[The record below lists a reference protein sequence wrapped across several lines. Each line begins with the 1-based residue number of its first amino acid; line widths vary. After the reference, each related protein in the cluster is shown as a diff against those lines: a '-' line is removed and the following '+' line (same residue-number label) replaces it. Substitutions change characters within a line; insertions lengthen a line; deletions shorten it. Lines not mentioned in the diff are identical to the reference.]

1 MFAGQILADQALE
14 EGRHTAAL
22 RLYRSA
28 LASNFHPTPPSTLPL
43 SPSDYGD
50 VLYGVGVALLAAGEF
65 WEARHAW
72 ERYVLLEGYF
82 QERGLKILKAN
93 TYVCWI

>member
-28 LASNFHPTPPSTLPL
+28 LAPDMGPTHLSTLPL
-43 SPSDYGD
+43 SPLEYGNA
-50 VLYGVGVALLAAGEF
+50 LYGVGVALLAAGKF
-65 WEARHAW
+65 WEARRAW
-72 ERYVLLEGYF
+72 EKYVLLEG
-82 QERGLKILKAN
+82 
-93 TYVCWI
+93 